1 MILSIII
8 PTFNRAE
15 LILKTLDS
23 IVNQSYRK
31 YEIVI
36 IDDASKDNTREIID
50 IYKNNNFDNEIIY
63 SCLDKNLG
71 PNVAKNLGIKLSKGD
86 YLIFLDSDD
95 TFPSNETL
103 IEIKNEI
110 VKFNSPE
117 LIMFPSNYR
126 KSVTLKKSKKKQLN
140 FIQFFKN
147 PNIGECLPVVKKG
160 AILKNMFFDHLRG
173 GEGLTWQLITKESND
188 IILSSV
194 IARNYDNVSTDRL
207 SVLNKTNIDRILK
220 IHQMTIKVL
229 FNDFLKSNKA
239 GLFILLMKIIYY
251 KFLLLRPFLKR

>member
-31 YEIVI
+31 YEIII

-126 KSVTLKKSKKKQLN
+126 KSVT
-140 FIQFFKN
+140 
-147 PNIGECLPVVKKG
+147 
-160 AILKNMFFDHLRG
+160 
-173 GEGLTWQLITKESND
+173 
-188 IILSSV
+188 
-194 IARNYDNVSTDRL
+194 
-207 SVLNKTNIDRILK
+207 
-220 IHQMTIKVL
+220 
-229 FNDFLKSNKA
+229 
-239 GLFILLMKIIYY
+239 
-251 KFLLLRPFLKR
+251 